1 MGIET
6 VATYDPIAREF
17 IIHTPNN
24 EASKYWIG
32 GTGQH
37 GKVCWQEG
45 ETGGKVCAL
54 CQGRGKACHEG
65 CRPLWE

>member
-6 VATYDPIAREF
+6 VATYDPVAREF

-37 GKVCWQEG
+37 GKVCMCSLSVRG
-45 ETGGKVCAL
+45 MAGRVMYGGC
-54 CQGRGKACHEG
+54 G
-65 CRPLWE
+65 PL